1 MQTASFFSP
10 VPNLRLKWNHYAKI
24 GSYLMI
30 FFIFK
35 KIFPYH
41 PDFGWFLAEMG
52 VLGHFEAKKC
62 ANCLYIFTIP
72 KIQVLNG
79 ATVQKLDP
87 IS

>member
-1 MQTASFFSP
+1 
-10 VPNLRLKWNHYAKI
+10 
-24 GSYLMI
+24 MI

-35 KIFPYH
+35 KIFPYQ
-41 PDFGWFLAEMG
+41 PVFGRFLAEMG

-79 ATVQKLDP
+79 ATVQKLDL
-87 IS
+87 I